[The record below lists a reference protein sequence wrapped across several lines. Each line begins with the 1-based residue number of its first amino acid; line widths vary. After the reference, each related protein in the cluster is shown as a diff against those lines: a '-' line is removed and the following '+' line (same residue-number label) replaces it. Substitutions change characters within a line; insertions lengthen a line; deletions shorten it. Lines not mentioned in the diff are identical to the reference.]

1 MNILRLFLIAGAL
14 LSWTTAGHAGT
25 PGTVGGV
32 INFVG
37 SIVEG
42 PCLVNVVNSSANTQ
56 CYRNGQNYTGTQAL
70 ASFNASSKELPLNLG
85 TTEMRWVD
93 QQQKLAIMTV
103 VYR

>member
-1 MNILRLFLIAGAL
+1 MNSLRLFLIAGAL
-14 LSWTTAGHAGT
+14 LSWMAAGHAGT

-56 CYRNGQNYTGTQAL
+56 CYRNGQN
-70 ASFNASSKELPLNLG
+70 
-85 TTEMRWVD
+85 
-93 QQQKLAIMTV
+93 
-103 VYR
+103 